1 MSKEIHERL
10 VDEVATELKVNKY
23 DVKKS
28 IFVYYD
34 ELKTNLSTNRFG
46 VIYIEQFGKFEV
58 KKRLFKYYRAYRI
71 KNIFTKGNFKF
82 VNDDKL
88 VIITEIIKK
97 KWWYLYTHKEYC
109 NLLTIGKR
117 KDKNLIKGLNIEV
130 LIRLKVTTLLAVLN
144 YIEHYESVQEYQNK

>member
-58 KKRLFKYYRAYRI
+58 KKRLF
-71 KNIFTKGNFKF
+71 NNFQ
-82 VNDDKL
+82 
-88 VIITEIIKK
+88 
-97 KWWYLYTHKEYC
+97 
-109 NLLTIGKR
+109 GK
-117 KDKNLIKGLNIEV
+117 
-130 LIRLKVTTLLAVLN
+130 
-144 YIEHYESVQEYQNK
+144 